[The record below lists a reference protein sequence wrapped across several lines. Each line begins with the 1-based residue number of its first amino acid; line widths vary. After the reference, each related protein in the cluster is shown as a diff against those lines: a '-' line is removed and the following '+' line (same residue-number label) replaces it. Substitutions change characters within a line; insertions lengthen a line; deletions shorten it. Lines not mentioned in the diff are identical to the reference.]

1 MTAQPQIKV
10 KGAKEWGFVAHD
22 TQMSETEADAALRT
36 FWMFSNVQFMYT
48 HSFW

>member
-10 KGAKEWGFVAHD
+10 KGIKEWDFVSHD
-22 TQMSETEADAALRT
+22 TQMSETAADGALKT

-48 HSFW
+48 CSFW